1 MLYAFQLTARTLY
14 EDVPPA
20 KLHLT
25 PRKRPRKMHA
35 ILASSTAFSVGVTP
49 ARRSARC
56 VGARP
61 AVGRGG
67 RVAVVRSATL
77 NLARTADDLQA
88 ASSMTAAARRFRSFA
103 DVSARPRASSR
114 YVSQIESVAVAR
126 PSYRSPRRGS
136 KHPPPRSQSATA
148 APDAEVFRQSTAA
161 PTPRPPS

>member
-1 MLYAFQLTARTLY
+1 
-14 EDVPPA
+14 
-20 KLHLT
+20 
-25 PRKRPRKMHA
+25 MHA

-88 ASSMTAAARRFRSFA
+88 ASSMTAAARVFEVCFA
-103 DVSARPRASSR
+103 DRIRRRRAPVVSIAASRFKTSPAAIPVSHRRPR
-114 YVSQIESVAVAR
+114 
-126 PSYRSPRRGS
+126 RRGF
-136 KHPPPRSQSATA
+136 PPVDRR
-148 APDAEVFRQSTAA
+148 PDP
-161 PTPRPPS
+161 PTSELIPI